1 MTLMRKILAL
11 LLLISLWGLAACQNM
26 AQSETPFIAAEKSP
40 PTIAPTAPI
49 AASPI
54 LEPTSVPPT
63 LEPSAEPS
71 AEPTT
76 APTSAASPTPTN
88 TPIPSAPVDS
98 IKLVPIIE
106 GVFSRPVYLT
116 HAFDERLFVVEQ
128 AGVVHILEN
137 GQLLPE
143 PFLDIQDRVGSGQ
156 LEQGLLSIAF
166 HPDYQQNGRFFAYY
180 TDRAGATLIS
190 SYMVSEEDPNH
201 AEAESEL
208 VLLSVSQP
216 YPNHNGGQLQF
227 GPDGYLYA
235 GFGDGG
241 SANDPLGS
249 GQDPSTLLGSLLRLD
264 VNHAQD
270 IYAIPASNPFIAD
283 ENRRNEIWAWGLRN
297 PWRFS
302 FDSLTGDLFI
312 ADVGQNIWE
321 EVHFQP
327 AASQG
332 GENYGWNILEA
343 SHCFSDNNCDKTGLE
358 LPIFEYDHQEGC
370 SITGGY
376 MYRGRQYPALYGNYF
391 FADFCSGNI
400 WRLFPEAEGDWSSAQ
415 LLDSNLVISSFGED
429 FKGDLYVLV
438 HDTGSVFQIQP

>member
-1 MTLMRKILAL
+1 MLARGMYVSGHSFTTLMRKILAL
-11 LLLISLWGLAACQNM
+11 AASNLYSGDLLPVKTWLSLIQ
-26 AQSETPFIAAEKSP
+26 PFIAAEKSP

-49 AASPI
+49 AASPT

-63 LEPSAEPS
+63 LEPSAEP
-71 AEPTT
+71 TT
-76 APTSAASPTPTN
+76 APTATASPTPTN

-98 IKLVPIIE
+98 IKLVPVIE
-106 GVFSRPVYLT
+106 GAFSRPVYLT

-137 GQLLPE
+137 GQLLAE

-180 TDRAGATLIS
+180 TDRAGTTHVS
-190 SYMVSEEDPNH
+190 SFRVSEEDPDR
-201 AEAESEL
+201 AEPASE
-208 VLLSVSQP
+208 VILLSVSQP

-264 VNHAQD
+264 VDHAQD
-270 IYAIPASNPFIAD
+270 IYAIPATNPFITD

-302 FDSLTGDLFI
+302 FDKLTGDLFI

-343 SHCFSDNNCDKTGLE
+343 THCFTDSSCDKTGLE

-376 MYRGRQYPALYGNYF
+376 MYRGHAV
-391 FADFCSGNI
+391 
-400 WRLFPEAEGDWSSAQ
+400 SSPLWQ
-415 LLDSNLVISSFGED
+415 LLCCRFLQWKHLAALSRSGRGLVFGTITRYRLGH
-429 FKGDLYVLV
+429 FKFWRRFQGRFIRA
-438 HDTGSVFQIQP
+438 GS